1 MGSGQKFLSYIKW
14 RLASLKT
21 GFKVRQEGKF
31 TEKAG
36 EIDYKGQRLLL
47 HSKLRSLSN
56 IQVPLNNVAPEM
68 LPSHSVLTLNSDT

>member
-1 MGSGQKFLSYIKW
+1 M
-14 RLASLKT
+14 
-21 GFKVRQEGKF
+21 RQEGKF

-47 HSKLRSLSN
+47 HSKLKSLSN

-68 LPSHSVLTLNSDT
+68 LPSQFGTLFLKSSIFCAFTFCVITADI